1 MSLKPS
7 NNSNLSDK
15 KYLTD
20 MIKAKALSLGF
31 SAIGIT
37 KAEAVDEITAVH
49 FHQWIDEGKNAGM
62 DYMCN
67 NVDKRLDPR
76 LLMENTKSIVS
87 VALNYYPQ
95 RHLSEEQYQI
105 SYYAY
110 GKDYH
115 EIINGKLHA
124 LAEGLDL
131 TNYRAFCDTAPIL
144 ERYWAVKA
152 GLGWIGRNHQLI
164 IPHAGSTF
172 FLGEL
177 LLDIELEYDSEQQN
191 RCGNCHSCL
200 DSCPTN
206 AIQSNKELD
215 ANRCLSYLT
224 IENRGEIPEEL
235 ASKMENYIYGCD
247 RCILSCPWSRF
258 ATSTTEPELQP
269 SEEIFRLTKEQWCNL
284 TIEEYRQIFKKSA
297 VKRAKYEGLMRN
309 IRAINKRY

>member
-7 NNSNLSDK
+7 NNSNISDK
-15 KYLTD
+15 KYLTN

-37 KAEAVDEITAVH
+37 KAEAVDKTTAAH
-49 FHQWIDEGKNAGM
+49 FHQWIDEGKHAGM
-62 DYMCN
+62 DYMCHN
-67 NVDKRLDPR
+67 MDKRLDPR
-76 LLMENTKSIVS
+76 LLMENAKSIVS

-95 RHLSEEQYQI
+95 RHINEEQYQI

-115 EIINGKLHA
+115 EIIKGKLHT
-124 LAEGLDL
+124 LAVELDL

-152 GLGWIGRNHQLI
+152 GLGWTGRNHQLI
-164 IPHAGSTF
+164 IPHSGSTF

-191 RCGNCHSCL
+191 RCGNCHRCIDL
-200 DSCPTN
+200 CPTN
-206 AIQSNKELD
+206 ALHCNKEID

-224 IENRGEIPEEL
+224 IENRGDIPDEQ
-235 ASKMENYIYGCD
+235 ACKMENYIYGCD
-247 RCILSCPWSRF
+247 KCILSCPWSRF
-258 ATSTTEPELQP
+258 ATPTTEPELQP
-269 SEEIFRLTKEQWCNL
+269 TEELFKLTKEQWCNL
-284 TIEEYRQIFKKSA
+284 TIEEYRQIFKKST

-309 IRAINKRY
+309 IRAINRKN

>member
-15 KYLTD
+15 KDLTD
-20 MIKAKALSLGF
+20 TIKAKALSLGF

-37 KAEAVDEITAVH
+37 KAEAVDEITATH
-49 FHQWIDEGKNAGM
+49 FHQWIDEGKHAGM

-76 LLMENTKSIVS
+76 LLMDNTKSIVS

-95 RHLSEEQYQI
+95 RHISEEQYQI

-115 EIINGKLHA
+115 EIIKGKLHA
-124 LAEGLDL
+124 LAEGLYL

-164 IPHAGSTF
+164 IPNAGSTF

-206 AIQSNKELD
+206 AIQGNKELD

-258 ATSTTEPELQP
+258 ATPSTEPELQP